1 MYNQSDIDKKKTR
14 RILKMSGK
22 RKMFIY
28 GGIIGLIGAILMK
41 YGNPGNM
48 GICIACFWRDIAGA
62 LGLHRGEVVQYIRP
76 EIIGIIFGTFAISYL
91 TGDFKVRGGSSPLIR
106 FVLGF
111 FLMIGALVFLGCPLR
126 MVLRLAN
133 GDLNALVGLA
143 GYVSG
148 IFIGVQFLKKGYTL
162 GKSIEQAKV
171 AGFIYPIIAI
181 ALLIFLVIKPAF
193 ILFSTEGPGSMAAP
207 ILLSLALGAIVGIS
221 LQRSRICTAGGF
233 RDIILIKDS
242 YFLWG
247 LIGIF
252 VFSLAGNLMLN
263 FDSFNLGFE
272 GQPVA
277 HTNHLWNFLGM
288 TLVGLCSVLLGG
300 CPIRQTVLA
309 SQGDTDAGI
318 TVFGLIIGAAF
329 AHNFGLASS
338 GKGATANGKIA
349 VIIGI
354 IFVIILSYCVVM
366 SNKKSRSQTKE
377 VVSHE

>member
-1 MYNQSDIDKKKTR
+1 MGGKK
-14 RILKMSGK
+14 
-22 RKMFIY
+22 KMFIY

-41 YGNPGNM
+41 LGNPGNM

-62 LGLHRGEVVQYIRP
+62 LGLHRAEVVQYIRP
-76 EIIGIIFGTFAISYL
+76 EIIGIIFGAFGISYI
-91 TGDFKVRGGSSPLIR
+91 TGDFKVNGGSSPLIR

-143 GYVSG
+143 GYIFG

-162 GKSIEQAKV
+162 GKSVDQTKV
-171 AGFIYPIIAI
+171 SGFIYPIIAI
-181 ALLIFLVIKPAF
+181 VLLIFLVIKPAF

-207 ILLSLALGAIVGIS
+207 VLISLVLGAVVGIA
-221 LQRSRICTAGGF
+221 LQKSRICTAGGF
-233 RDIILIKDS
+233 RDLILIRDS

-247 LIGIF
+247 MIGLF
-252 VFSLAGNLMLN
+252 VFALVGNLVLN
-263 FDSFNLGFE
+263 FNSFNIGFE

-277 HTNHLWNFLGM
+277 HTNQLWNFLGM
-288 TLVGLCSVLLGG
+288 VLVGLCSVLLGG

-318 TVFGLIIGAAF
+318 TVMGLVVGAAF

-338 GKGATANGKIA
+338 GNGATTNGKFA
-349 VIIGI
+349 VVIGI
-354 IFVIILSYCVVM
+354 LFVLILAYGVVI
-366 SNKKSRSQTKE
+366 STKQTNSKE
-377 VVSHE
+377 VKING

>member
-1 MYNQSDIDKKKTR
+1 MGD
-14 RILKMSGK
+14 K

-28 GGIIGLIGAILMK
+28 GGIIGIIGAVLMK
-41 YGNPGNM
+41 LGNPGNM

-62 LGLHRGEVVQYIRP
+62 LGLHRAEVVQYIRP
-76 EIIGIIFGTFAISYL
+76 EIIGIIFGSFIISYM
-91 TGDFKVRGGSSPLIR
+91 TGDFKVKGGSSPLIR

-126 MVLRLAN
+126 MILRLAN

-143 GYVSG
+143 GYVA
-148 IFIGVQFLKKGYTL
+148 GVFVGVLFLKKGYSL
-162 GKSIEQAKV
+162 GRNIDQPKI
-171 AGFIYPIIAI
+171 AGYIYPIFAI
-181 ALLIFLVIKPAF
+181 VLLIFLVVKPAF
-193 ILFSTEGPGSMAAP
+193 ILFSKEGPGSMAAP
-207 ILLSLALGAIVGIS
+207 ILISLVLGGIVGIA

-233 RDIILIKDS
+233 RDVFLIKD
-242 YFLWG
+242 YHFLWG

-252 VFSLAGNLMLN
+252 IFGLVGNLVLN
-263 FDSFNLGFE
+263 FSSFKLGFE

-309 SQGDTDAGI
+309 SQGDSDAGI

-338 GKGATANGKIA
+338 AKGATQNGKIA

-354 IFVIILSYCVVM
+354 VFVLALAYGILLG
-366 SNKKSRSQTKE
+366 NRSKTESKE
-377 VVSHE
+377 VVNNG

>member
-1 MYNQSDIDKKKTR
+1 MGD
-14 RILKMSGK
+14 K

-28 GGIIGLIGAILMK
+28 GGIIGIIGAVLMK
-41 YGNPGNM
+41 LGNPGNM

-62 LGLHRGEVVQYIRP
+62 LGLHRAEVVQYIRP
-76 EIIGIIFGTFAISYL
+76 EIIGIIFGSFIISYM
-91 TGDFKVRGGSSPLIR
+91 TGDFKVKGGSSPLIR
-106 FVLGF
+106 FILGF

-126 MVLRLAN
+126 MILRLAN

-143 GYVSG
+143 GYVA
-148 IFIGVQFLKKGYTL
+148 GVFVGVLFLKKGYSL
-162 GKSIEQAKV
+162 GRNIDQPKI
-171 AGFIYPIIAI
+171 AGYIYPIFAI
-181 ALLIFLVIKPAF
+181 VLLIFLVVKPAF
-193 ILFSTEGPGSMAAP
+193 ILFSKEGPGSMAAP
-207 ILLSLALGAIVGIS
+207 ILISLVLGGIVGIA

-233 RDIILIKDS
+233 RDVFLIKD
-242 YFLWG
+242 YHFLWG

-252 VFSLAGNLMLN
+252 IFGLVGNLVLN
-263 FDSFNLGFE
+263 FSSFKLGFE

-309 SQGDTDAGI
+309 SQGDSDAGI

-338 GKGATANGKIA
+338 AKGATQNGKIA

-354 IFVIILSYCVVM
+354 VFVLALAYGILLGNRS
-366 SNKKSRSQTKE
+366 KTKSKE
-377 VVSHE
+377 VVNNG

>member
-1 MYNQSDIDKKKTR
+1 MN
-14 RILKMSGK
+14 GK

-28 GGIIGLIGAILMK
+28 GGIVGLVGAILMK

-62 LGLHRGEVVQYIRP
+62 LGLHRAEVVQYIRP
-76 EIIGIIFGTFAISYL
+76 EIIGIIFGAFSISYI

-126 MVLRLAN
+126 MVSRLAN
-133 GDLNALVGLA
+133 GDLNSLVGLA
-143 GYVSG
+143 GYISG

-171 AGFIYPIIAI
+171 SGFIYPIITVV
-181 ALLIFLVIKPAF
+181 LLIFLVIKPAF

-207 ILLSLALGAIVGIS
+207 IIMALILGGVVGIA

-247 LIGIF
+247 MIGIF
-252 VFSLAGNLMLN
+252 VFALAGNLILN

-277 HTNHLWNFLGM
+277 HANHLWNFLGM

-300 CPIRQTVLA
+300 CPIRQTILA
-309 SQGDTDAGI
+309 SQGDTDAGV
-318 TVFGLIIGAAF
+318 TVFGLIVGAAF

-338 GKGATANGKIA
+338 GKGVTTNGKAA

-354 IFVIILSYCVVM
+354 VFVFILSYGVLM
-366 SNKKSRSQTKE
+366 YNKKCKCE
-377 VVSHE
+377 NKGAINHG